1 MKGLS
6 LFAGA
11 GIGETFLADC
21 GIDIITSNELVP
33 KRAAL
38 YKATKPSCNVIC
50 GDIRDVNVFNK
61 VMLSSKNIDFLIAS
75 PPCQGMSIAG
85 KNRCQNT
92 MIEDKRNYLVNYVF
106 DSIAILKPKYIL
118 IENVPALLKI
128 KLPFNGKL
136 LSIMEI
142 LSSLFGKDYQI
153 DSKVVDS

>member
-50 GDIRDVNVFNK
+50 GDIRDVNVFTI
-61 VMLSSKNIDFLIAS
+61 VIT
-75 PPCQGMSIAG
+75 P
-85 KNRCQNT
+85 R
-92 MIEDKRNYLVNYVF
+92 Y
-106 DSIAILKPKYIL
+106 
-118 IENVPALLKI
+118 VPAVKTDILDQPIVMVLANTFAEYLYNHI
-128 KLPFNGKL
+128 HHDVREIDYCDFDDIIINNLGNDVSKLI
-136 LSIMEI
+136 SDMTMEKFA
-142 LSSLFGKDYQI
+142 SH
-153 DSKVVDS
+153 